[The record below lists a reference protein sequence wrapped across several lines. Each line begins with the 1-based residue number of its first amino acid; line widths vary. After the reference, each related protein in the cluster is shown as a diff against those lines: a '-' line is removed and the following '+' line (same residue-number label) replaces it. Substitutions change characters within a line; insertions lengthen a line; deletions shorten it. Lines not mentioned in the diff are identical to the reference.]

1 MSYQVTVSVEEEKY
15 CGVFEFGDL
24 YDAAKKVTA
33 NIWGTTDDKVE
44 SGIKRAFNNDEVAFF
59 WCTDERGSYCKID
72 RV

>member
-1 MSYQVTVSVEEEKY
+1 MYQVTVSVENEKY

-24 YDAAKKVTA
+24 YDAAQKVEA
-33 NIWGTTDDKVE
+33 NIWGVNATKVE
-44 SGIKRAFNNDEVAFF
+44 AGIKRSFNDDEVAFF